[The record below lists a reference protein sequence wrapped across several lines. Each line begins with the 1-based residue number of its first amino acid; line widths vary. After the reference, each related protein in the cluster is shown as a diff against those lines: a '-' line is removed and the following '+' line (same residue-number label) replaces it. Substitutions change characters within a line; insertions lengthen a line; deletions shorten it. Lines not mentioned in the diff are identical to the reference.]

1 VNPFKYNG
9 LGMMNKISLSENI
22 HTTPIH
28 GATPIMNPI
37 VLDEAQLPEVQEEE
51 EEVFNET

>member
-1 VNPFKYNG
+1 MNPFKYNG